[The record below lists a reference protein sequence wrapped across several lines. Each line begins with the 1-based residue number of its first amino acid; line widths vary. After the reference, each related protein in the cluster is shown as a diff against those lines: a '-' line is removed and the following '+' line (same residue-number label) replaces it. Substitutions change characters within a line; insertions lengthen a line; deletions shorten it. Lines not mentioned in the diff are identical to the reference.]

1 MSDPM
6 RVAAARPR
14 PVPEANEPRFE
25 RAVRRRAPGARLEA
39 GVTAQ
44 GVASLARPSKQ
55 AAMGRRLD
63 ALLEQSRGP
72 YSVGGKSVGVTP
84 AFRSLYPGSAKYSP
98 QTYLHK
104 IRSEVGPSVWKQI
117 AMSAAHATGSRGS
130 LKDIQRVTQ
139 ALIDSPLGKAELEGA
154 SKSPELAI
162 RKLMKEHGI
171 GLDCKGYALHG
182 FLEARAENGVRPPNA
197 KYGYPATDVQPH
209 QSDKLKEVGIHAA
222 RTGDLI
228 RLSPD
233 GGRDHNVIVRSKQDL
248 VIPPGASLIALGKSP
263 SAAFLKNPQGG
274 PTNITMLTVDASW
287 GDARSEDG
295 AVGGVERRVWLR
307 NESSGKWAC
316 LDRFGNFKT
325 SDGPDGHK
333 SAVVYRPKAE
343 Q

>member
-1 MSDPM
+1 M
-6 RVAAARPR
+6 
-14 PVPEANEPRFE
+14 
-25 RAVRRRAPGARLEA
+25 
-39 GVTAQ
+39 TAQ
-44 GVASLARPSKQ
+44 GVASLSKPSKQ

-72 YSVGGKSVGVTP
+72 YSVAGKSVGVTP
-84 AFRSLYPGSAKYSP
+84 AFRSLHPNSAQHSP

-104 IRSEVGPSVWKQI
+104 IKSEVGPSVWKEI

-139 ALIDSPLGKAELEGA
+139 ALIDSPLGKKRLEGFA
-154 SKSPELAI
+154 KQPPELAI
-162 RKLMKEHGI
+162 RRLMKEHGI

-197 KYGYPATDVQPH
+197 KYGFGSTDVQPH
-209 QSDKLKEVGIHAA
+209 VSNKLKELGIDSA

-233 GGRDHNVIVRSKQDL
+233 GGRDHNVIVRSKKDL
-248 VIPPGASLIALGKSP
+248 VVAPGASLVALGKSP
-263 SAAFLKNPQGG
+263 SAEFLKNPAGG
-274 PTNITMLTVDASW
+274 PTKITMLTVDGAW
-287 GDARSEDG
+287 GDGNSNDG

-307 NESSGKWAC
+307 NESTGMWAC
-316 LDRFGNFKT
+316 LDRFGDFQISK
-325 SDGPDGHK
+325 GPADHE

-343 Q
+343 P